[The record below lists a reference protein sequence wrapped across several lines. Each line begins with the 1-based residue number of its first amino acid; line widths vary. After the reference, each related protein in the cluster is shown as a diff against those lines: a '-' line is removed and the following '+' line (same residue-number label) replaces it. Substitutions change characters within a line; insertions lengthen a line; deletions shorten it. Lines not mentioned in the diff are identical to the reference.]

1 MRQVATAVAVEAT
14 VAMELAAAEKAA
26 EVAPA
31 APTARKT
38 GQRSRCQQGL
48 VILVLETLRVPS
60 SIPFWTVMTR
70 RLILNDMTVI
80 CSWFTFSFSV
90 QVLAVFMRKHIYL
103 FENPLIICS
112 VRSQHSRLGSR
123 TRYGTA
129 ECYLILQLDIYADLQ
144 LYSTIV
150 LRSTDYITGMQLPA
164 CTLQVTGVREKQK
177 RRKTIIYIR

>member
-1 MRQVATAVAVEAT
+1 MRQVATAVAVEAAAAVEVAAAVEAT

-80 CSWFTFSFSV
+80 CSWFSFSV

-144 LYSTIV
+144 LYS
-150 LRSTDYITGMQLPA
+150 SQY
-164 CTLQVTGVREKQK
+164 
-177 RRKTIIYIR
+177 